1 MPQNASR
8 APFKR
13 LERVIG
19 ELLRPETRIGRAA
32 NIKST
37 GNRHHIMKRRNAT
50 LMHRKR
56 RRVDGVRMQHDIH
69 ILAVL
74 QNIAVKPPFRR
85 GTMPSRKRSVK
96 IHFHNIGG
104 LHLVIGQA
112 RRRDQHT
119 AIDTVRDIARRAL
132 IEAAA
137 VHFQTCINDT
147 VTEFLVAHVSRPC

>member
-1 MPQNASR
+1 MVSENTRR

-13 LERVIG
+13 LERVVG

-37 GNRHHIMKRRNAT
+37 GNRHHIMKRRNTA

-56 RRVDGVRMQHDIH
+56 RRIDGVRMQHDIH

-74 QNIAVKPPFRR
+74 QNIAVKPPFGR
-85 GTMPSRKRSVK
+85 GTMPPRKRSVE
-96 IHFHNIGG
+96 IHFHNIGR

-112 RRRDQHT
+112 RWGNQHT
-119 AIDTVRDIARRAL
+119 AINPV
-132 IEAAA
+132 
-137 VHFQTCINDT
+137 
-147 VTEFLVAHVSRPC
+147 